1 MRTRR
6 GAILICG
13 PGPWRLGAWTG
24 AELAWID
31 TGISPQADEA
41 EIIEKL
47 PAAIDQIAGRRD
59 RPFVL
64 ALPSG
69 SFLAASIATG
79 GLPRTD
85 RRRAMEYRLEGKLP
99 MAIEEVTS
107 EFISHNGRALGVCVL
122 TKKID
127 SILQGVRRCGVQI
140 AAVCPAAILGFQSGL
155 HRSDQRDGVDAV
167 IWRTGESADIF
178 LLDKGQLVQWY
189 AVPATAADVGII
201 LASCS
206 IARGAPMRVT
216 LRGAEPEWSAEIGA
230 LPHAQIISND
240 PLALNDAARQAAMGI
255 LAEGAEPLVNV
266 NTQAS
271 GAISRRPL
279 IAALAACLLLCFSLI
294 GGAVWRANRYANI
307 TAGLGDQEHVLF
319 QQLFPDEPVPLG
331 VESRL
336 KSYAPR
342 LEQPA
347 STGSSA
353 SQIQTSS
360 LTLLFNVL
368 SNLPPGAHFQFDDL
382 QFDSGRATLHG
393 RAGSL
398 AQADEIAAALRKSRD
413 LLVDD
418 PQTQQLADG
427 GVEFTISARS
437 GAGGIP

>member
-1 MRTRR
+1 
-6 GAILICG
+6 
-13 PGPWRLGAWTG
+13 
-24 AELAWID
+24 
-31 TGISPQADEA
+31 
-41 EIIEKL
+41 
-47 PAAIDQIAGRRD
+47 
-59 RPFVL
+59 
-64 ALPSG
+64 
-69 SFLAASIATG
+69 
-79 GLPRTD
+79 
-85 RRRAMEYRLEGKLP
+85 
-99 MAIEEVTS
+99 
-107 EFISHNGRALGVCVL
+107 
-122 TKKID
+122 
-127 SILQGVRRCGVQI
+127 
-140 AAVCPAAILGFQSGL
+140 
-155 HRSDQRDGVDAV
+155 
-167 IWRTGESADIF
+167 
-178 LLDKGQLVQWY
+178 
-189 AVPATAADVGII
+189 
-201 LASCS
+201 
-206 IARGAPMRVT
+206 
-216 LRGAEPEWSAEIGA
+216 
-230 LPHAQIISND
+230 
-240 PLALNDAARQAAMGI
+240 
-255 LAEGAEPLVNV
+255 LVNV